1 MNRKSDRAGYK
12 ATARVAQAIFSR
24 FTRYK
29 WLVAYQV
36 GLCGFALAGVADAEY
51 RFINIEVGGYVSR
64 VMEAPSRPLSPT
76 ML

>member
-36 GLCGFALAGVADAEY
+36 GLCGFALAGGLSESLLACLGKHLDPFFTTLSKQNNV
-51 RFINIEVGGYVSR
+51 IVG
-64 VMEAPSRPLSPT
+64 
-76 ML
+76 